1 MRAMGLHKNLK
12 LVITQTLTSF
22 LPLQE
27 LMAPH
32 HLCMVLHRLFMV
44 IVVTHMRRQPTLR
57 WAAIHP
63 TLPIILWNMV
73 TNPTR
78 KIVTTST
85 LPVLRISCQLTVTM
99 RHQVVLVL

>member
-1 MRAMGLHKNLK
+1 MELRRILK
-12 LVITQTLTSF
+12 LVITPTLTSF

-32 HLCMVLHRLFMV
+32 RLCMVLHRLFMV

-63 TLPIILWNMV
+63 TLPIILCNIII
-73 TNPTR
+73 NPTSN
-78 KIVTTST
+78 ILTTPI
-85 LPVLRISCQLTVTM
+85 LPVLRVSFHLTMTM
-99 RHQVVLVL
+99 RRQAVLLL